1 MTLALTLTPT
11 LTPNPTTNHPNPDQV
26 YLIQLLT
33 HSHAFKLVF
42 KEVMGE
48 AMQSYSKIRWWSRWD
63 LMEQLARGFARLD
76 KLIAVIEERG
86 IGEACTPHLRE
97 LYDDHSR
104 ELRHELAMVMDLK
117 CFYIATYKLEGD
129 GLEGLC
135 VTETMEEIRS
145 KGRTLKDEPSNM
157 PNLAAVLRSDIVIGV
172 GTKIYEYF
180 SAPYNAWYDGKVLKL
195 IMEL

>member
-1 MTLALTLTPT
+1 M
-11 LTPNPTTNHPNPDQV
+11 

-33 HSHAFKLVF
+33 HSHAFKLAF

-48 AMQSYSKIRWWSRWD
+48 AMQTYSKIRWWSRWD

-76 KLIAVIEERG
+76 QLISVLEEQG
-86 IGEACTPHLRE
+86 IGDASTEHLRE
-97 LYDDHSR
+97 LYDAHSR
-104 ELRHELAMVMDLK
+104 ELHHELAMIMDLK
-117 CFYIATYKLEGD
+117 CFYTATYKLEGD

-135 VTETMEEIRS
+135 VTEIIEEIRS
-145 KGRTLKDEPSNM
+145 KGRTLKDQPSNM

-180 SAPYNAWYDGKVLKL
+180 GAPYNAWYEGKVL
-195 IMEL
+195 ELTTEPLP